1 MWRTALPAKKKPGS
15 DPYMKI
21 AGHVEEA
28 DMQREELKAHLEANE
43 AKVGQLVQEMRD
55 ENKRLSDKMDNFSE
69 QIDVRLGQFDSKAG
83 EIAAENRAFKSEI
96 AAEDRAFKSEVKE
109 TLTEIKGEAEKSR
122 TSAVWSARF
131 SGALLTLIVLVV
143 AILSLLAALNVI

>member
-1 MWRTALPAKKKPGS
+1 MPAKKKPGS

-21 AGHVEEA
+21 AEHVGEA
-28 DMQREELKAHLEANE
+28 DMQHEELKAHLEANE
-43 AKVGQLVQEMRD
+43 AKVGQLVQEMRE
-55 ENKRLSDKMDNFSE
+55 ENKRLGDKMDNFSE
-69 QIDVRLGQFDSKAG
+69 RIDVSLDQFDSKAG

-122 TSAVWSARF
+122 ISAVWSARF

-143 AILSLLAALNVI
+143 ATLSLLAALNVI